1 MLSKSSKWDLG
12 FVHFIAQF
20 TISIFII
27 LRFECT
33 PNKLSVNINDLCLSY
48 LSGDILKKI
57 LFFPCHFF
65 NHFLCRNYYLS
76 NYIGIP
82 SIYTWGKFFLEIST
96 FQVGS
101 ILYKKFHRILLSR

>member
-1 MLSKSSKWDLG
+1 MGYSEIFKIVIKKGLTDL
-12 FVHFIAQF
+12 FD
-20 TISIFII
+20 IS
-27 LRFECT
+27 RFECT

-96 FQVGS
+96 FQVGN
-101 ILYKKFHRILLSR
+101 IIQKVPQNITF